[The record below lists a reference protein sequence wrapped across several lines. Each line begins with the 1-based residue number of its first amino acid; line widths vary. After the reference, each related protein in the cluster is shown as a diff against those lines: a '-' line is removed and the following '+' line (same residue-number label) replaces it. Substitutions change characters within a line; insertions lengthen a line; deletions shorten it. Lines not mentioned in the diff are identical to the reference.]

1 MTSDKLD
8 TVITYL
14 QQYSILQTLT
24 FRLRRQV
31 KMGQVFSFLVA
42 QKSNRGL
49 PTFMLSSIRK
59 TRGWEWGMFNK
70 DQAFIVLTIFVIE
83 YLRTNPRCK

>member
-31 KMGQVFSFLVA
+31 KMGQ
-42 QKSNRGL
+42 
-49 PTFMLSSIRK
+49 
-59 TRGWEWGMFNK
+59 
-70 DQAFIVLTIFVIE
+70 
-83 YLRTNPRCK
+83 